1 VTRTQ
6 LEVLD
11 CLAQASTLDEVPEY
25 LPEAD
30 GVVQKAKRNLKKE
43 RVPLEYLVVT
53 QKLSRAVEEYKTPSP
68 AARAAMQLQAVGRKA
83 APGQF
88 IRFVYTR
95 DASKVRAWDLHGEV
109 DPRMLDTARYCTLL
123 DRSVETVLEL
133 HRPVPRQLF

>member
-1 VTRTQ
+1 
-6 LEVLD
+6 
-11 CLAQASTLDEVPEY
+11 VPEY

-68 AARAAMQLQAVGRKA
+68 AARAAMQLQAAGRNV

-95 DASKVRAWDLHGEV
+95 DALRVRAWDLYGEV
-109 DPRMLDTARYCTLL
+109 DPRLLDTTRYCTLL
-123 DRSVETVLEL
+123 DRSVDTVLEQ
-133 HRPVPRQLF
+133 HRPLPHRLF